1 MFRRLGRFE
10 ITEEEIRESIKAHDI
25 CHNNKLSFSEFKLI
39 FFDDNMTRAEQAFN
53 PLKENLEAIFSPSC
67 ATFNIKT
74 SKMKN
79 SLRAGLVGDMTRYRS
94 MSFEADQK
102 IKMEDVFH
110 NFVLND
116 VSPIL

>member
-1 MFRRLGRFE
+1 VFRRLGRFE
-10 ITEEEIRESIKAHDI
+10 ITDEEIRESIKAHDI

-79 SLRAGLVGDMTRYRS
+79 SLRAGLVVDMTR
-94 MSFEADQK
+94 
-102 IKMEDVFH
+102 
-110 NFVLND
+110 
-116 VSPIL
+116 